1 MGYDC
6 ADREKLKTHSPSMG
20 KRTDMPDSRSQ
31 SACRGIFRWYLSKF
45 PLRDGK
51 AYLYERLHAGLKPSD
66 RYAVV
71 RLDKGFAM
79 KLDLADP
86 EQLKV
91 YFYGHYH
98 ERYEADLVQRLLSGD
113 DVFWDVGAN
122 VGYFTLVAATAL
134 ANRGQIVAFEPGKN
148 AYERLTENIALNSY
162 ENIQTFPVAV
172 TDGEGEAVLHLAGDI
187 ADSSANLYQAAHT
200 QAGQEVCRT
209 VALDHFLEAEGLRP
223 PDLIKLDAEGA
234 ELAVLQGAQGL
245 LAASPPLWLM
255 EMEEK
260 NLVAAGASKAAVAHF
275 LTGWGYRAAFLRKG
289 RWYATADLAGVKGR
303 NIFWFNPG
311 VAKHREKAARLPVQG
326 KYV

>member
-1 MGYDC
+1 
-6 ADREKLKTHSPSMG
+6 
-20 KRTDMPDSRSQ
+20 MPDSWPK
-31 SACRGIFRWYLSKF
+31 SAFRGIFRWYLSKF

-51 AYLYERLHAGLKPSD
+51 AYFYERFHGRLAPLE
-66 RYAVV
+66 RFAVV
-71 RLDKGFAM
+71 RLDKGFRM

-98 ERYEADLVQRLLSGD
+98 ERYEADLVQRLLTED

-134 ANRGQIVAFEPGKN
+134 KNRGQIVAFEPGQN
-148 AYERLTENIALNSY
+148 ALARLAENLALNTY
-162 ENIQTFPVAV
+162 RNIQIYPVAV
-172 TDGEGEAVLHLAGDI
+172 TDREGEAVLHLAGDI
-187 ADSSANLYQAAHT
+187 ADSSANLYQAGQT

-209 VALDHFLEAEGLRP
+209 VALDHFLRDEGLRP

-234 ELAVLQGAQGL
+234 ELAVLQGAQGII
-245 LAASPPLWLM
+245 ASTPPLLLM

-260 NLVAAGASKAAVAHF
+260 TLLAAGASKAAVAQF
-275 LTGWGYRAAFLRKG
+275 LTGYGYRAAHLHKG
-289 RWYATADLAGVKGR
+289 RWYATADLATVKGR

-311 VAKHREKAARLPVQG
+311 VATHRQKAARLPVIEPSG
-326 KYV
+326 AVPPPCRRTTPSP

>member
-1 MGYDC
+1 
-6 ADREKLKTHSPSMG
+6 
-20 KRTDMPDSRSQ
+20 MPDSWPK
-31 SACRGIFRWYLSKF
+31 SALRGLFRWYLSQF

-51 AYLYERLHAGLKPSD
+51 AYLYERLHAGLTPMD

-71 RLDKGFAM
+71 RLDKGFRM

-98 ERYEADLVQRLLSGD
+98 ERYEADLVQRLLTGD

-134 ANRGQIVAFEPGKN
+134 NHRGGIVAFEPGRN
-148 AYERLTENIALNSY
+148 AYARLTENLALNPY
-162 ENIQTFPVAV
+162 RNIQTFAVAV
-172 TDGEGEAVLHLAGDI
+172 SDREGEAVLHLAGDI
-187 ADSSANLYQAAHT
+187 ADSSASLYPADGARP
-200 QAGQEVCRT
+200 GQEVCRT
-209 VALDHFLEAEGLRP
+209 VALDHVLDSQGLRP
-223 PDLIKLDAEGA
+223 PNLIKLDAEGA
-234 ELAVLQGAQGL
+234 ELAVLHGAQGL

-260 NLVAAGASKAAVAHF
+260 TLAAAGASKAAVAHF
-275 LTGWGYRAAFLRKG
+275 LTGYGYRAAHLSKG
-289 RWYATADLAGVKGR
+289 RWYATADLAAVKGR

-311 VAKHREKAARLPVQG
+311 VAAHRQQAARLPVLG
-326 KYV
+326 DYR

>member
-1 MGYDC
+1 MY
-6 ADREKLKTHSPSMG
+6 LL
-20 KRTDMPDSRSQ
+20 MPDSWLTAVGRNL
-31 SACRGIFRWYLSKF
+31 FRWYLSQF

-51 AYLYERLHAGLKPSD
+51 AFFYERLHAGLTPPD

-71 RLDKGFAM
+71 RLDKGFRM

-134 ANRGQIVAFEPGKN
+134 ANRGWIVAFEPGKN
-148 AYERLTENIALNSY
+148 AYARLTENISLNSY
-162 ENIQTFPVAV
+162 QNIQTYPVAV
-172 TDGEGEAVLHLAGDI
+172 SDREGEAVLHLAGDI
-187 ADSSANLYQAAHT
+187 ADSSASLYQAAHT

-209 VALDHFLEAEGLRP
+209 VALDHWLDSEGLRP

-245 LAASPPLWLM
+245 INDSPPLWLM

-260 NLVAAGASKAAVAHF
+260 NLQAAGASKAAVTQF
-275 LTGWGYRAAFLRKG
+275 LTGCGYRAAHLRKG
-289 RWYATADLAGVKGR
+289 RWYATADLATVKGR
-303 NIFWFNPG
+303 NIFWFNPS
-311 VAKHREKAARLPVQG
+311 VPAHRQKAARLPVIEPH
-326 KYV
+326 